1 MSKKN
6 MAEKAQNENVNAV
19 VTNPA
24 SVIPELEKAKSEAA
38 RLADEA
44 KKAAKAAK
52 EAAKAA
58 KEAAEKAKVFSGR
71 PVRLARFEA
80 QLGAEVISKTDV
92 HYCAE
97 KAAIDY
103 VADLRNSGEYTD
115 QVIEIWKVYKDEQWA
130 EKNVC
135 LSKVYVDA
143 TTGQIVID

>member
-6 MAEKAQNENVNAV
+6 MAEKAQNESVNAV
-19 VTNPA
+19 VTN
-24 SVIPELEKAKSEAA
+24 PELEKAKSEAA

-80 QLGAEVISKTDV
+80 QLGTEVISKTDV

-103 VADLRNSGEYTD
+103 VADLRNNGSYTD
-115 QVIEIWKVYKDEQWA
+115 QVIEIWKVYKDERWA
-130 EKNVC
+130 EKNVR
-135 LSKVYVDA
+135 LSKVYIDV

>member
-1 MSKKN
+1 MSTKKN
-6 MAEKAQNENVNAV
+6 MAEKAQNENTNAV
-19 VTNPA
+19 VIN
-24 SVIPELEKAKSEAA
+24 PELEKAKSEAA

-71 PVRLARFEA
+71 PVRLARFVA
-80 QLGAEVISKTDV
+80 TWDGITISKTDV

-103 VADLRNSGEYTD
+103 IADLRNSGTYTD
-115 QVIEIWKVYKDEQWA
+115 QVIEIWKVYKDEKWA
-130 EKNVC
+130 EKDVC
-135 LSKVYVDA
+135 LSKVYIDV

>member
-1 MSKKN
+1 MSTIKN
-6 MAEKAQNENVNAV
+6 MAEKAQNENKN
-19 VTNPA
+19 TT
-24 SVIPELEKAKSEAA
+24 VINPELEKAKIEAT
-38 RLADEA
+38 RLAEEA

-58 KEAAEKAKVFSGR
+58 KEAAEKARVFSSR

-80 QLGAEVISKTDV
+80 QLGTEVISKTDV

-103 VADLRNSGEYTD
+103 VADLRNNSEYTD

-130 EKNVC
+130 EKNIM
-135 LSKVYVDA
+135 LSKVYIDTV
-143 TTGQIVID
+143 TGQIVID

>member
-6 MAEKAQNENVNAV
+6 MAEKAQNENANSV
-19 VTNPA
+19 VIN
-24 SVIPELEKAKSEAA
+24 PELDRIKSEAS
-38 RLADEA
+38 RLAEEA
-44 KKAAKAAK
+44 KQAAKVAKEAMKAAKQ
-52 EAAKAA
+52 
-58 KEAAEKAKVFSGR
+58 AAEKAKVFSSR

-80 QLGAEVISKTDV
+80 QLGTEVISKTDV

-103 VADLRNSGEYTD
+103 VADLRNNGTYED
-115 QVIEIWKVYKDEQWA
+115 QVIEIWKVYKDEKWA

-135 LSKVYVDA
+135 LSKVYIDV

>member
-1 MSKKN
+1 MSTKKN
-6 MAEKAQNENVNAV
+6 MAEKAQNENTNAV
-19 VTNPA
+19 VIN
-24 SVIPELEKAKSEAA
+24 PELEKAKSEAA

-71 PVRLARFEA
+71 PVRLARFVA
-80 QLGAEVISKTDV
+80 TWDGITISKTDV

-103 VADLRNSGEYTD
+103 VADLRNSGTYTD

-130 EKNVC
+130 EKDVC
-135 LSKVYVDA
+135 LSKVYIDV

>member
-6 MAEKAQNENVNAV
+6 MAEKAQNENTNAV
-19 VTNPA
+19 VIN
-24 SVIPELEKAKSEAA
+24 PELEKIKSEAA
-38 RLADEA
+38 RLAEEA
-44 KKAAKAAK
+44 KQASKAAK
-52 EAAKAA
+52 EAMKAA
-58 KEAAEKAKVFSGR
+58 KQAAEKAKVFSSR

-80 QLGAEVISKTDV
+80 QLGTEVISKTDV

-103 VADLRNSGEYTD
+103 VADLRNSGTYVD
-115 QVIEIWKVYKDEQWA
+115 QVIEIWKVYKDEKWA

-135 LSKVYVDA
+135 LSKVYIDV

>member
-19 VTNPA
+19 VTN
-24 SVIPELEKAKSEAA
+24 PELEKAKSEAA

-80 QLGAEVISKTDV
+80 QLGTEVISKTDV

-103 VADLRNSGEYTD
+103 VADLRNNGEYTD

>member
-6 MAEKAQNENVNAV
+6 MAEKAQNENVNVV
-19 VTNPA
+19 VTN
-24 SVIPELEKAKSEAA
+24 PELEKAKSEAA

-80 QLGAEVISKTDV
+80 QLGTEVISKTDV

-103 VADLRNSGEYTD
+103 VTDLRNNGEYTD
-115 QVIEIWKVYKDEQWA
+115 QVIEIWKVYKDEQRA

>member
-6 MAEKAQNENVNAV
+6 MAEKAQNENVNV
-19 VTNPA
+19 VVN
-24 SVIPELEKAKSEAA
+24 PELEKAKSEAA
-38 RLADEA
+38 RLAIEA
-44 KKAAKAAK
+44 KEAAKVAK

-71 PVRLARFEA
+71 PIRLARFEA
-80 QLGAEVISKTDV
+80 KLCDEVISKTDV

-103 VADLRNSGEYTD
+103 VAELRNNDKYTD

-130 EKNVC
+130 EKNIC
-135 LSKVYVDA
+135 LSKVYVDPI
-143 TTGQIVID
+143 TSQIVID

>member
-19 VTNPA
+19 VIN
-24 SVIPELEKAKSEAA
+24 PELEKAKSEAA

-80 QLGAEVISKTDV
+80 QLGTEVISKTDV

>member
-6 MAEKAQNENVNAV
+6 MAEKAQNENTNAV
-19 VTNPA
+19 VIN
-24 SVIPELEKAKSEAA
+24 PELEKIKSEAA
-38 RLADEA
+38 RLAEEA
-44 KKAAKAAK
+44 KQASKAAK
-52 EAAKAA
+52 EAMKAA
-58 KEAAEKAKVFSGR
+58 KQAAEKAKVFSSR

-103 VADLRNSGEYTD
+103 VADLRNSGTYTD
-115 QVIEIWKVYKDEQWA
+115 QVIEIWKVYKDEKWA

-135 LSKVYVDA
+135 LSKVYIDV

>member
-6 MAEKAQNENVNAV
+6 MAEKAQNENTNAV
-19 VTNPA
+19 VIN
-24 SVIPELEKAKSEAA
+24 PELEKIKSEAA
-38 RLADEA
+38 RLAEEA
-44 KKAAKAAK
+44 KQASKAAK
-52 EAAKAA
+52 EAMKAA
-58 KEAAEKAKVFSGR
+58 KQAAEKAKVFSSR

-103 VADLRNSGEYTD
+103 VADLRNNGTYTD
-115 QVIEIWKVYKDEQWA
+115 QVIEIWKVYKDEKWA

-135 LSKVYVDA
+135 LSKVYIDV

>member
-6 MAEKAQNENVNAV
+6 MAEKAQNENTNAV
-19 VTNPA
+19 VIN
-24 SVIPELEKAKSEAA
+24 PELEKIKSEAA
-38 RLADEA
+38 RLAEEA
-44 KKAAKAAK
+44 KQASKAAK
-52 EAAKAA
+52 EAMKAA
-58 KEAAEKAKVFSGR
+58 KQAAEKAKVFSSR

-80 QLGAEVISKTDV
+80 WLDTEVISKTDV

-103 VADLRNSGEYTD
+103 VADLRNNGTYTD
-115 QVIEIWKVYKDEQWA
+115 QVIGIWKVYKDEKWA

-135 LSKVYVDA
+135 LSKVYIDV

>member
-1 MSKKN
+1 MSTKKN
-6 MAEKAQNENVNAV
+6 MAEKAQNENTNTV
-19 VTNPA
+19 VSN
-24 SVIPELEKAKSEAA
+24 PELEKAKSEAA

-71 PVRLARFEA
+71 PVRLARFVA
-80 QLGAEVISKTDV
+80 TWDGITISKTDV

-103 VADLRNSGEYTD
+103 VADLRNSGTYTD

-135 LSKVYVDA
+135 LSKVYIDV

>member
-6 MAEKAQNENVNAV
+6 MAEKAQNENTNTV
-19 VTNPA
+19 VIN
-24 SVIPELEKAKSEAA
+24 PELEKIKSEAA
-38 RLADEA
+38 RLAEEA
-44 KKAAKAAK
+44 KQASKAAK
-52 EAAKAA
+52 EAMKAA
-58 KEAAEKAKVFSGR
+58 KQAAEKAKVFSSR

-80 QLGAEVISKTDV
+80 QLGTEVISKTDV

-103 VADLRNSGEYTD
+103 VADLRNSGTYTD
-115 QVIEIWKVYKDEQWA
+115 QVIEIWKVYKDEKWA

-135 LSKVYVDA
+135 LSKVYIDV